1 MENTKQKD
9 MPLPISFS
17 PKKGHTIILSEKLER
32 KIRTYC
38 ALSPRREWSG
48 VLFYTFK
55 GDFKRGLKIHAEDMY
70 LMDQGTSAHT
80 EFDMNKPEITR
91 YMVMEGLTGHCM
103 GILHSHAVLA
113 SFFSGEDSDTLNTY
127 GKEMNNFV
135 SLIVNNEGK
144 YVARVTRKMT
154 FSGEQDIKLRGH
166 CSYKLFNT
174 DKEVAKKVIT
184 AKKVPANSVWVEYAD
199 LVIVKPSIEEDFDT
213 ISRFEEIS
221 TKVYEEKTKAV
232 NLLKGTE
239 GPWNKDI
246 WDNFAKSTQKVT
258 NAPQKEV
265 QGKLWDD
272 DEYVDDE
279 TLALESIGEEEWAE
293 NGYYRWL
300 NSLVNGTPFNTSTPQ
315 AAKINEEYNRTFKS
329 EEEFKDWFEIWLDYM
344 VSIFDTSWIS
354 DDFWDVE
361 CILLKKVLE
370 DFKALHLDYFDA
382 IEDII
387 NIRIS

>member
-1 MENTKQKD
+1 MEKTGLKD
-9 MPLPISFS
+9 KPLPISFS
-17 PKKGHTIILSEKLER
+17 PKKEHTIILSEKLER

-55 GDFKRGLKIHAEDMY
+55 GNFKRGLKIYAEDMY

-80 EFDMNKPEITR
+80 EFHMNKPEITK
-91 YMVMEGLTGHCM
+91 YMVMEGLTGYCM
-103 GILHSHAVLA
+103 GLIHSHNQMAA
-113 SFFSGEDSDTLNTY
+113 FFSGEDSDTLDTY

-154 FSGEQDIKLRGH
+154 FSGEQDIKLRGN

-184 AKKVPANSVWVEYAD
+184 TKKLSANSVWVEYAD
-199 LVIVKPSIEEDFDT
+199 LVITKPTIMEDFDT

-221 TKVYEEKTKAV
+221 SKGYDEKTKGV
-232 NLLKGTE
+232 NLFKGTE
-239 GPWNKDI
+239 GHWN
-246 WDNFAKSTQKVT
+246 NFVRPIKAT
-258 NAPQKEV
+258 PQKEV

-272 DEYVDDE
+272 DEYVNDE

-300 NSLVNGTPFNTSTPQ
+300 NSLINGTPFDTSVSQ
-315 AAKINEEYNRTFKS
+315 AAKINEAYNKTFKS
-329 EEEFKDWFEIWLDYM
+329 EGEFKDWFEIWLDYM

-361 CILLKKVLE
+361 CVLLKKVLE
-370 DFKALHLDYFDA
+370 DFRTLNLDYFDA
-382 IEDII
+382 IEDVI